1 MRLISIEKN
10 TGTSVVINTTN
21 LCSIYEDAGT
31 VLIRMACGHA
41 IATKFTDVTPNL
53 LDDLLTHHLPSSQH
67 IDPPQDLSQEQ
78 FK

>member
-41 IATKFTDVTPNL
+41 IATKFTDVEHAV
-53 LDDLLTHHLPSSQH
+53 DYIKRAEYIAQVKSH
-67 IDPPQDLSQEQ
+67 
-78 FK
+78 